1 MKMGRG
7 VEWALHCCLN
17 LLWAGPDQAVTATH
31 LAAFYELPTA
41 YLNKQIQALVRAG
54 IATSVP
60 GPNGGFRLARAPQDV
75 SLLDVVTAIE
85 GPQPAFRCMEIRQR
99 GAFGGE
105 PDSFTT
111 QCVIDQAMR
120 HAELAWRRELADQ
133 TLADLNARVEHEAP
147 GVPGRT
153 HRWFASPRT

>member
-17 LLWAGPDQAVTATH
+17 LLWIGPDQAVTATH

-41 YLNKQIQALVRAG
+41 YLNKQVQALVRAG

-60 GPNGGFRLARAPQDV
+60 GPNGGFRLARAPKDI

-85 GPQPAFRCMEIRQR
+85 GPEPAFRCMEIRQQGPLG
-99 GAFGGE
+99 GAPE
-105 PDSFTT
+105 SFTT
-111 QCVIDQAMR
+111 QCLIDQAMR
-120 HAELAWRRELADQ
+120 QAELAWRRELASR
-133 TLADLNARVEHEAP
+133 TLADLNAAVERD
-147 GVPGRT
+147 VPAVPDRT
-153 HRWFASPRT
+153 RRWFASPRT